1 MNDKPEFTAEQKA
14 KAFEWLRAA
23 ALDGNVHA
31 AAMLVEVDDLNQR
44 IAKLDKVRGRV
55 TVLWNLV
62 DAMVKILTA
71 SGIYNV
77 IEQNPND
84 HNPVVAWLGRAR
96 AQLVV
101 PANVDPA

>member
-1 MNDKPEFTAEQKA
+1 MNDKPEFTAGQKA

-23 ALDGNVHA
+23 ALGGNVHA

-44 IAKLDKVRGRV
+44 LTKVHGRV
-55 TVLWNLV
+55 TKLWNLV
-62 DAMVKILTA
+62 DAMVKNLTA
-71 SGIYNV
+71 SGIYSV

-84 HNPVVAWLGRAR
+84 HNPVVAWLGKAR